1 MERISNRDLPEGLM
15 QAMLQVQAY
24 INNAGL
30 DKSMVELMQ
39 TRVSQINGC
48 AYCLDM
54 HSKEAVDAGES
65 IQRLISL
72 SAWRE
77 APYYTPQERAVLRF
91 AEILTRLEEGADLD
105 QIYEELLKY
114 FTKQEIALLS
124 LSIAQINSW
133 NRLVKSFG
141 TVAGSYKV
149 QGEASTV

>member
-1 MERISNRDLPEGLM
+1 MERISKQDLPEGLM
-15 QAMLQVQAY
+15 EAMMHVQAY
-24 INNAGL
+24 INKAGL
-30 DKSMVELMQ
+30 NKSMIELMQ

-65 IQRLISL
+65 IQRLVSV

-77 APYYTPQERAVLRF
+77 APYYTPQERAVLQF
-91 AEILTRLEEGADLD
+91 AEMLTRLEEGADLGP
-105 QIYEELLKY
+105 IHEELMKY
-114 FTKQEIALLS
+114 FTKQEIAHLT

-149 QGEASTV
+149 HGEISTV